1 VYVAGVSPLFCG
13 LIIGGIHQWNV
24 QFCDVPRLLILGFI
38 KKV

>member
-1 VYVAGVSPLFCG
+1 VYVAGVSPLFFV
-13 LIIGGIHQWNV
+13 LIIGGTHQWNV